1 MGLIGDGCDGI
12 PLHMRELDLF
22 AIELYPFRPNTD
34 PGEFELLLVVVVVVV
49 VVIVVAVVIVIAV
62 RPRLLGPA
70 TLQVVRKGEMREPR
84 SSSQK
89 SGLLASQLNEQ

>member
-34 PGEFELLLVVVVVVV
+34 PGEFELLLVVVV
-49 VVIVVAVVIVIAV
+49 IVVAVVIVIAV

-70 TLQVVRKGEMREPR
+70 TLQVVRKGETREPR

>member
-1 MGLIGDGCDGI
+1 VGLIGDGCDGI

-22 AIELYPFRPNTD
+22 ATELYPFRPNTD

-49 VVIVVAVVIVIAV
+49 VIVIAV
-62 RPRLLGPA
+62 RPLLLGPA
-70 TLQVVRKGEMREPR
+70 TLQVVRKGETREPR

-89 SGLLASQLNEQ
+89 SSLLASQLNEQ